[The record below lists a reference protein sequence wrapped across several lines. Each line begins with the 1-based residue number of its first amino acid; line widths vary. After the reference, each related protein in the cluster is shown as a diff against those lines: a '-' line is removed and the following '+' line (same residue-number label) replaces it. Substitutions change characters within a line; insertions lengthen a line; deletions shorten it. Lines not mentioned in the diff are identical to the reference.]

1 MIHFSSEQWF
11 EFGRNAEL
19 AEERLPMQQHLEDG
33 CDDCRRLAAMWRE
46 VLEIAARESRYHL
59 PAGVVTS
66 AKAAFAPR
74 KNWRWLTEIAQAAET
89 IFDSMLDPIPA
100 AVRGAAAPARQF
112 LQEAKPFVVDLRV
125 EFEPTRRWVRLVG
138 QVLSS
143 TEPQRIVSDVEAF
156 LLRGEQLAANT
167 IANSSGEFELEF
179 EAEENLQL
187 FVDIRGRKV
196 IEVRLPVSFET
207 GKE

>member
-1 MIHFSSEQWF
+1 MSLRAIPPA
-11 EFGRNAEL
+11 AERPL
-19 AEERLPMQQHLEDG
+19 MQRHLEDG
-33 CDDCRRLAAMWRE
+33 CDECRKLAALWRE

-59 PAGVVTS
+59 PAGVVRS

-74 KNWRWLTEIAQAAET
+74 GRWRWLTEIAEAAET
-89 IFDSMLDPIPA
+89 IFDSMLEPIPA
-100 AVRGAAAPARQF
+100 AVRGSAAPARQF

-125 EFEPTRRWVRLVG
+125 EFESTRKRVRLVG

-143 TEPQRIVSDVEAF
+143 TEPQKIVSDVEVF
-156 LLRGEQLAANT
+156 LLRGEQLAAT
-167 IANSSGEFELEF
+167 SKANDSGEFELEF

-196 IEVRLPVSFET
+196 IEVRLPVSFDT

>member
-11 EFGRNAEL
+11 EFARNAEP
-19 AEERLPMQQHLEDG
+19 AEEHPLMERHLEDG
-33 CDDCRRLAAMWRE
+33 CDECRKVAAMWTE

-59 PAGVVTS
+59 PAGVVRS
-66 AKAAFAPR
+66 ARAAFAPR
-74 KNWRWLTEIAQAAET
+74 GNWRWLTEIAQAAET
-89 IFDSMLDPIPA
+89 IFDSMLEPIPA
-100 AVRGAAAPARQF
+100 AVRGSAAPARQF

-125 EFEPTRRWVRLVG
+125 EFEPILKRVRLVG

-143 TEPQRIVSDVEAF
+143 TEPQKIVSDVDVF

-167 IANSSGEFELEF
+167 TANSSGEFELEF